1 MNRRWLILAAV
12 VVAIAQI
19 GFLVSMI
26 TERAMVLRD
35 GEEIVLSVE
44 PVDPRD
50 LLRGDYVTLSYNI
63 SRLPRSLFTESAP
76 EPAPENGDRD
86 DNVAVFVRLKADADG
101 IFQPIAARFIE
112 KPGAA
117 LSSGEIDIRGQTKA
131 RWSTGTGPLFVN
143 YGIER
148 FYVPEGEGKEIERNL
163 RQRSFRMRVVVD
175 SAGTAQIRSFHDG
188 EKMLFP
194 EPIF

>member
-26 TERAMVLRD
+26 TGRAMVLRD

-50 LLRGDYVTLSYNI
+50 LLRGDYVILSYNI
-63 SRLPRSLFTESAP
+63 SSLPRSLFAATLP
-76 EPAPENGDRD
+76 EEAGRNED
-86 DNVAVFVRLKADADG
+86 VVIFVRLKPDADG
-101 IFQPIAARFIE
+101 IFQPVAARYGE
-112 KPGAA
+112 KLEAA
-117 LSSGEIDIRGQTKA
+117 PSEGEIDIRGQTER
-131 RWSTGTGPLFVN
+131 RWSRSGEFIFVD

-148 FYVPEGEGKEIERNL
+148 FYVPEGEGREIESNL
-163 RQRSFRMRVVVD
+163 RERSFRMKVAVGSD
-175 SAGTAQIRSFHDG
+175 GTAQIKSFHDG
-188 EKMLFP
+188 DKLLYA
-194 EPIF
+194 EPLY

>member
-26 TERAMVLRD
+26 AERAMVLRD

-50 LLRGDYVTLSYNI
+50 LLRGDYVTLTYNI
-63 SRLPRSLFTESAP
+63 SRLPRSLFS
-76 EPAPENGDRD
+76 EPAPEAVNRD
-86 DNVAVFVRLKADADG
+86 DNVEVFVRQKADEDG

-112 KPGAA
+112 KPDAA
-117 LSSGEIDIRGQTKA
+117 LLSSEIDIRGQTKA

-163 RQRSFRMRVVVD
+163 RERSFRMRVVVD

>member
-1 MNRRWLILAAV
+1 MNRRWLVLAAV

-26 TERAMVLRD
+26 AERAMVLRD

-76 EPAPENGDRD
+76 AAVDRD
-86 DNVAVFVRLKADADG
+86 DNVAVFVRLKADEDG
-101 IFQPIAARFIE
+101 IFQPVAARFIQ
-112 KPGAA
+112 KLDTA
-117 LSSGEIDIRGQTKA
+117 LLSGEIDIRGQTKA

-163 RQRSFRMRVVVD
+163 RERSFRMRVVVD